1 MVLVGTLT
9 LIFPLRVMITYK
21 NIWLKT
27 CFIFMKYVLGLR
39 YQMIGK
45 ENLPDGPY
53 MIACKH
59 QSALETFILPYEFE
73 HLLIILKKELVNVP
87 VIGWYFRKYR
97 MIAVNRS
104 NPKQA
109 LRQIVEGAKK
119 TDLSKSPLL
128 IFPEGTRT
136 EPGVPSKYQI
146 GIAVL
151 YESLQ
156 VPVVP
161 VAVNTGVFWPR
172 KGLRRHPGLA
182 TLQFLPPIQPG
193 LSKSEFMAKLENDI
207 ENASMKLYKDVTC

>member
-1 MVLVGTLT
+1 
-9 LIFPLRVMITYK
+9 
-21 NIWLKT
+21 
-27 CFIFMKYVLGLR
+27 MKYVLGLR